1 MITDFTP
8 IELIEEGI
16 KLSNSILASELLD
29 RLYKSDPRQFEYIV
43 ANLLE
48 KMGYGDLEVT
58 QASNDG
64 GIDAIVNEDKLGI
77 NKILVQ
83 VKRYNKDNKVNE
95 LQIRNFLGALATEK
109 LQKGI
114 FVTTSYFDK
123 KARASAEKS
132 DKRLR
137 LIDGEELTLLMIEY
151 NVGTSI
157 TNEYAVKILDNDYF
171 DR

>member
-1 MITDFTP
+1 MLFR
-8 IELIEEGI
+8 
-16 KLSNSILASELLD
+16 S
-29 RLYKSDPRQFEYIV
+29 
-43 ANLLE
+43 
-48 KMGYGDLEVT
+48 
-58 QASNDG
+58 
-64 GIDAIVNEDKLGI
+64 
-77 NKILVQ
+77 
-83 VKRYNKDNKVNE
+83 
-95 LQIRNFLGALATEK
+95 
-109 LQKGI
+109 I